1 LSNLQQTDRM
11 LHHFSVLFF
20 IYKSKTNS
28 KGYAPI
34 FCRATLDGV
43 RKQFSTGSTIKEQ
56 HWNNANQRYKG
67 ISEDAKLV
75 NDNLKTIDQKL
86 HDAYNLV
93 VKEKE
98 IFFIDDIYNR
108 FNGSDKEFKT
118 LLQAFEYHNKKMKTL
133 IGKDYVQATYDKF
146 VVIQTHV
153 TDFIRHQYNRPDYP
167 LFEIK
172 LNFLTDLD
180 YYLKTEKNQNQN
192 TINKVIERVKKVM
205 KIAVGNGWV
214 TNDPFLLYQ
223 KKKYTKE
230 VVFLSNQELKKL
242 EAHKF
247 AQERLAVVRD
257 CFIFSCYTGLAYNEA
272 VMLSKEHLQLDEG
285 GTLWIDMIRQKTQR
299 PIAVP
304 ILPKALRLIKKYGYP
319 DNNGVLLPVIS
330 NQKMNSYLKEIAE
343 VIGINKVLT
352 HHIARKT
359 FASTVLL
366 NNDIPLEIVSFLLG
380 HSKTSTTELHYA
392 KIVKENVMSHISN
405 LNKKLL

>member
-1 LSNLQQTDRM
+1 M

-20 IYKSKTNS
+20 IYKSKTNN
-28 KGYAPI
+28 KGHAPI

-43 RKQFSTGSTIKEQ
+43 RKQFSTGNTIKEQ

-272 VMLSKEHLQLDEG
+272 AILTKQHIQLDET
-285 GTLWIDMIRQKTQR
+285 GTLWIDMVRQKTQR
-299 PIAVP
+299 PITVP
-304 ILPKALRLIKKYGYP
+304 MLPKALRLIKKYGYP
-319 DNNGVLLPVIS
+319 DNNGLLLPVIS

-392 KIVKENVMSHISN
+392 KIVKENVMSHIGK
-405 LNKKLL
+405 LNNRLAE

>member
-1 LSNLQQTDRM
+1 M

-20 IYKSKTNS
+20 IYKSKTN
-28 KGYAPI
+28 
-34 FCRATLDGV
+34 RATLDGV
-43 RKQFSTGSTIKEQ
+43 RKQFSTGNTIKEQ

-272 VMLSKEHLQLDEG
+272 AILTKQHIQLDET
-285 GTLWIDMIRQKTQR
+285 GTLWIDMVRQKTQR
-299 PIAVP
+299 PITVP
-304 ILPKALRLIKKYGYP
+304 MLPKALRLIKKYGYP
-319 DNNGVLLPVIS
+319 DNNGLLLPVIS

-392 KIVKENVMSHISN
+392 KIVKENVMSHIGK
-405 LNKKLL
+405 LNNRLAE

>member
-1 LSNLQQTDRM
+1 LSNFQQTDRM

-108 FNGSDKEFKT
+108 FNGSDKEYKT

-247 AQERLAVVRD
+247 AQDRLSVVRD

-272 VMLSKEHLQLDEG
+272 AMLSKEHLQLDEG

-319 DNNGVLLPVIS
+319 DCTGALLPVIS

-343 VIGINKVLT
+343 VIGIKKILT

-392 KIVKENVMSHISN
+392 KIVKENVMGHIDK

>member
-1 LSNLQQTDRM
+1 
-11 LHHFSVLFF
+11 
-20 IYKSKTNS
+20 
-28 KGYAPI
+28 
-34 FCRATLDGV
+34 
-43 RKQFSTGSTIKEQ
+43 
-56 HWNNANQRYKG
+56 
-67 ISEDAKLV
+67 
-75 NDNLKTIDQKL
+75 
-86 HDAYNLV
+86 
-93 VKEKE
+93 
-98 IFFIDDIYNR
+98 
-108 FNGSDKEFKT
+108 
-118 LLQAFEYHNKKMKTL
+118 
-133 IGKDYVQATYDKF
+133 
-146 VVIQTHV
+146 VIQTHV

-167 LFEIK
+167 LCEIK

-205 KIAVGNGWV
+205 KVAVGNGWV

-247 AQERLAVVRD
+247 AQDRLSVVRD

-272 VMLSKEHLQLDEG
+272 AMLSKEHLQLDEG

-319 DNNGVLLPVIS
+319 DCTGALLPVIS

-343 VIGINKVLT
+343 VIGIKKILT

-392 KIVKENVMSHISN
+392 KIVKENVMGHIDK